1 MSKYDELR
9 AAFSTYKEA
18 ERKYVEENQ
27 ALALLIVNGL
37 RDYLEMPKS
46 FSRKEGNTTYSQSY
60 TPFFSVD
67 EDGNT
72 EEEKFFMDALS
83 HLSDGSFKFAF
94 GVILERSEGA
104 FPKHN
109 LILHVE
115 CKRRGEKV
123 NIDVSGKTLDATFDG
138 KNCPEIEKVHELI
151 FGQVMEWL
159 QHRPGDGH
167 GFSKFGFA
175 MH

>member
-9 AAFSTYKEA
+9 AAFSTYKDA
-18 ERKYVEENQ
+18 EHQYVQENET
-27 ALALLIVNGL
+27 LAMLIVNGL
-37 RDYLEMPKS
+37 REYLEMPAS
-46 FSRKEGNTTYSQSY
+46 YPRKEDRTTSYKSY
-60 TPFFSVD
+60 TPFFSLD

-72 EEEKFFMDALS
+72 EERPILRDAIS
-83 HLSDGSFKFAF
+83 HFSDGSFKFAF

-115 CKRRGEKV
+115 CKRRGKEV
-123 NIDVSGKTLDATFDG
+123 NIDVSEQALDVTFDG
-138 KNCPEIEKVHELI
+138 ENCPEIEKVHELI
-151 FGQVMEWL
+151 FRQLMAWL